1 MSIQDIQIKQI
12 VISHIE
18 SNVYNY
24 NLLQMS
30 Q

>member
-12 VISHIE
+12 VMSHIE
-18 SNVYNY
+18 SNVDNY
-24 NLLQMS
+24 NILQMS